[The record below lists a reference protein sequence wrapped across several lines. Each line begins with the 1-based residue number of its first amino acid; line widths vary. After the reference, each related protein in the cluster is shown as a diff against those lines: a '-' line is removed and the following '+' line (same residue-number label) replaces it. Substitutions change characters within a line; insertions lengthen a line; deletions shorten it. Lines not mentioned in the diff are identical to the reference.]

1 MPLSKKKLFAFG
13 FSAIGIN
20 MMKLI
25 IGTYLCNAVLT
36 AGFETNAANWTYFN
50 KDVVST
56 SVWAI
61 IILVVKIINSV
72 SDFPFTAFLDN
83 LKVKIGKRRFG
94 VLLGFGPLVL
104 AFIMFLMPPSNDNLL
119 LNTIWLGLFLILF
132 YFAYSCVMLSY
143 YASFSEVTKD
153 DGDRRFLAN
162 IKSVADVVYYVLGF
176 ALIPVLVDFINIRI
190 IALIFLPLSLLII
203 AGIFLVKDNP
213 EQTVSDTREKSQG
226 FIKSIVHTCKNK
238 EYIRWMIVFAF
249 MTFSIQ
255 LFLTGQS
262 IFLDG
267 TGGFSGGQIAIVNA
281 CAFGPVPVTMMLY
294 NFIGKKKGFR
304 FGFVYAMLT
313 FAFAM
318 GVCALANKNIIA
330 SSDIRFY
337 IGMLSGLL
345 CSLGIGAFFS
355 VAYVVPSHLAAKE
368 REETGYSKPSMY
380 FAIQGLFGA
389 SVTGLAT
396 GPVLIGIRHFGLT
409 HLMTVIVGI
418 SLILCCILTVI
429 LPKSVAMIGKEN
441 KEKAR
446 IPKKPENPDKNIAGE
461 E

>member
-1 MPLSKKKLFAFG
+1 MPLTRKKLFAFG

-25 IGTYLCNAVLT
+25 IGTYLCNAVLV

-50 KDVVST
+50 KDVVSA

-94 VLLGFGPLVL
+94 VLIGFAPLVL
-104 AFIMFLMPPSNDNLL
+104 AFVMFLLPPSDSNLL
-119 LNTIWLGLFLILF
+119 LNTIWLGLFLVLF

-143 YASFSEVTKD
+143 YASFSEVTRD

-162 IKSVADVVYYVLGF
+162 VKSVADVVYYVLGF
-176 ALIPVLVDFINIRI
+176 ALIPVLVDFLNIRM
-190 IALIFLPLSLLII
+190 IAFIFLPLSLLII
-203 AGIFLVKDNP
+203 AGIFLVREDPDN
-213 EQTVSDTREKSQG
+213 ESAAQEKSPG

-255 LFLTGQS
+255 LFLAGQS

-281 CAFGPVPVTMMLY
+281 CAFGPVPLTMLLY
-294 NFIGKKKGFR
+294 NLIGKKKGFR
-304 FGFVYAMLT
+304 VGFVYAMLT
-313 FAFAM
+313 FAVAM
-318 GVCALANKNIIA
+318 VVCTMASKSIIENNNLRLYTA
-330 SSDIRFY
+330 
-337 IGMLSGLL
+337 MLSGVI

-355 VAYVVPSHLAAKE
+355 VGYVVPSHLAAKE
-368 REETGYSKPSMY
+368 KAETGYSKPSMY
-380 FAIQGLFGA
+380 FAIQGLFSA
-389 SVTGLAT
+389 SVTGVAT
-396 GPVLIGIRHFGLT
+396 GPVLIGLRRLGLT
-409 HLMTVIVGI
+409 HLLMVVVAIALLVC
-418 SLILCCILTVI
+418 SSLTVI
-429 LPKSVAMIGKEN
+429 LPQGVASLGKE
-441 KEKAR
+441 EKKLSGNSNE
-446 IPKKPENPDKNIAGE
+446 P
-461 E
+461 